1 LISHL
6 SSQPRNPKEI
16 ELLRLLLPLGS
27 EAVLAE
33 IFERTCIRSA
43 DLPILVES
51 LQQCGFIFNC
61 TEKTISIAQEPELLI
76 PEAILAGLRTT
87 TIGRDVLVFRET
99 SSTNDRIRQAGLS
112 GAAEGL
118 VIFAESQT
126 SGRGSYGRKW
136 LSAPRNGLWF
146 SILLRTPILPNRW
159 PVLVQMAAM
168 AGADAVEKLVHQ
180 PVRIKPPNDL
190 ILGGGKLAGFLL
202 ETSNSWDFQVLGIGI
217 NVRSAPEIA
226 GYPTSAVEQFSGR
239 EVSRAALAIDFLA
252 RFEEWYLRTALEEV
266 SLAFERRVWLGR
278 ARLRP
283 SRGA

>member
-6 SSQPRNPKEI
+6 SSQLRNPKEI
-16 ELLRLLLPLGS
+16 ELLRLLWPIGS

-33 IFERTCIRSA
+33 IFERTSIRTA
-43 DLPILVES
+43 DFPILVES
-51 LQQCGFIFNC
+51 LQRCGFIFNR

-136 LSAPRNGLWF
+136 LSAPRSGLWF
-146 SILLRTPILPNRW
+146 SILLRTQILPNRW
-159 PVLVQMAAM
+159 PILVQMAAM
-168 AGADAVEKLVHQ
+168 AGADAVEKLVNQ
-180 PVRIKPPNDL
+180 PVRIKLPNDL

-202 ETSNSWDFQVLGIGI
+202 ETSNSWDFQILGIGI

-226 GYPTSAVEQFSGR
+226 GYPTSAVEQFSR
-239 EVSRAALAIDFLA
+239 RAVSRAALAIDFLA
-252 RFEEWYLRTALEEV
+252 HFEEWYLQTPLEEV
-266 SLAFERRVWLGR
+266 SLAFERRVWLDT
-278 ARLRP
+278 
-283 SRGA
+283 